1 MPQLGVLLICYSVI
15 SQFVV
20 TDSQMEAVYLLAA
33 ILLGKA
39 VFPINYLVRRARD
52 RNQSNQKR
60 KDINSKSNN
69 ED

>member
-60 KDINSKSNN
+60 KDINSKPNN